1 MRSLQAQITPA
12 RAAVVAALATV
23 AAGGA
28 PPLVGLYVVTVAVA
42 VMLGA
47 AFAAYLS
54 VVDEPGEWAAFE
66 VAACAVA
73 ALLTLAGAT
82 LRYPTIVRTYALI
95 DLLLLARTSGD
106 RFQREAVLH
115 RTQRSRRGRRQFG
128 QSRRQFAALEHLL
141 VAVRVQ

>member
-82 LRYPTIVRTYALI
+82 LRYPTIAAGGAPAAAGRLAWLAFAVAAAAAAASVVRDHLDELWSLRDAGLG
-95 DLLLLARTSGD
+95 R
-106 RFQREAVLH
+106 V
-115 RTQRSRRGRRQFG
+115 SRRT
-128 QSRRQFAALEHLL
+128 
-141 VAVRVQ
+141 